1 MKEIKK
7 IHLLDAVVSVP
18 GSKSY
23 TQRALVAAALAEGTS
38 RLHNCL
44 DSEDTNLLA
53 RALRTLGADISPLA
67 GETLVRGTGGRLQT
81 SGEPL
86 YLGNNGTGFR
96 FLTAVTSLC
105 DGPAVIDGDSR
116 LRERP
121 VGILVDAVNAAGGNC
136 VSLRRSGYPPVR
148 NSGGGLRGG
157 RVRFGDSD
165 SSQYIS
171 ALLLTAPYASEDL
184 IVELEGRV
192 PSLPYV
198 DMTLE
203 VMRRFGVDVKVLQ
216 NRRFLVAASGG
227 YRASEFLVEGDASS
241 ASYFFLAAA
250 ICGGRVRVKNIDGNG
265 GQGDLGILNI
275 LVELGCSVRRDDEG
289 IEVEGGPLAEGE
301 RRYDLSAMP
310 DMVPGLAVLM
320 AFRRGRTTIGN
331 VSHLRIKESD
341 RLAAL
346 TTELNRVGIDARETG
361 DGLVI
366 EGGTPR
372 GAEIQTYGDHRIAMS
387 FAVAGLRTGDMKVV
401 GEGCVVKS
409 FPTFWTVLEEL
420 SS

>member
-1 MKEIKK
+1 MKKIKK
-7 IHLLDAVVSVP
+7 ITALDAVVSVP

-23 TQRALVAAALAEGTS
+23 TQRALVAAALADGTS
-38 RLHNCL
+38 RLRNCL

-53 RALRTLGADISPLA
+53 GALRSLGADIGPLG
-67 GETLVRGTGGRLQT
+67 GETIVQGTGGRLRAP
-81 SGEPL
+81 GEPL
-86 YLGNNGTGFR
+86 YLGNNGTGLR
-96 FLTAVTSLC
+96 FLAAVTSLC
-105 DGPAVIDGDSR
+105 DGPVVIDGNPR

-121 VGILVDAVNAAGGNC
+121 VGILVDAVNTAGGHC
-136 VSLRRSGYPPVR
+136 VSLGRNGYPPVR
-148 NSGGGLRGG
+148 NHGGGIRGG
-157 RVRFGDSD
+157 KVRFGDSD
-165 SSQYIS
+165 SSQYVS
-171 ALLLTAPYASEDL
+171 ALLMTAPCASEDL
-184 IVELEGRV
+184 IIELEGRV

-203 VMRRFGVDVKVLQ
+203 VMRRFGVDVNAWE
-216 NRRFLVAASGG
+216 NRRFLVPAHGG
-227 YRASEFLVEGDASS
+227 YRASEYRVEGDASS

-250 ICGGRVRVKNIDGNG
+250 ICGGKMRVKNLEAG
-265 GQGDLGILNI
+265 GRQGDLGILDI

-289 IEVEGGPLAEGE
+289 IEVEGGRLAEGE

-310 DMVPGLAVLM
+310 DMVPGLAVLA

-346 TTELNRVGIDARETG
+346 VSELTRLGIVARETE

-372 GAEIQTYGDHRIAMS
+372 GAEIQTYDDHRIAMS
-387 FAVAGLRTGDMKVV
+387 FAVAGLRTGDMVIA
-401 GEGCVVKS
+401 GEECVAKS
-409 FPTFWTVLEEL
+409 LPTFWTMLEGL